1 MLAPLRLRDFRLLW
15 IGLIVSLL
23 GDGVY
28 VVAIAWQAYSIS
40 NSPVALAVTGV
51 AWTLP
56 AVLVLPFSGVLSD
69 RLGRRPLMIAADLL
83 RAGAAAAIAVLA
95 IAGHVQVWH
104 LICLSV
110 LFGLGESLFG
120 PSFTAIVPEIVPKE
134 LLVQANSLDQAMRP
148 LAMQFIGPALG
159 GVIVASAG
167 TGAAFTFDACALL
180 FGAAMVAIL
189 RVRPAHAPERAGS
202 LAEDL
207 REGFRYVRRT
217 TWLLATLLAFSVT
230 VLVFWGPMEVLVP
243 FVIKND
249 LGGGAGGYGLVL
261 AAGGAG
267 AIAAAIV
274 TSLRGL
280 PRRRLLL
287 TFGAFIASA
296 YATALYGVADAMWQ
310 MAVIVAVGGAGFSAA
325 LVAWSTVMQS
335 RVPASLLGRVASLDW
350 MVSISLLP
358 VSFAL
363 VGPVSNVL
371 GARATLIAAG
381 VGAGTILLVTL
392 LVVDDIRQPEVE
404 ADAVA
409 VVR

>member
-1 MLAPLRLRDFRLLW
+1 MLALLRLRDFRLLW
-15 IGLIVSLL
+15 TGLAVSLL

-83 RAGAAAAIAVLA
+83 RAFAAAAIATLA

-104 LICLSV
+104 LVCLSIV
-110 LFGLGESLFG
+110 FGLGESLFG
-120 PSFTAIVPEIVPKE
+120 PSFTAIVPEIVPQE
-134 LLVQANSLDQAMRP
+134 LLVQANALDQAMRP
-148 LAMQFIGPALG
+148 LAMQFVGPALG

-180 FGAAMVAIL
+180 FGAVMIAIL
-189 RVRPAHAPERAGS
+189 RVHPAHAPDGERT
-202 LAEDL
+202 LLEDM
-207 REGFRYVRRT
+207 REGVGYVRRT

-243 FVIKND
+243 FVVKND
-249 LGGGAGGYGLVL
+249 LHGGADGFGLVL

-267 AIAAAIV
+267 AIAAAIA
-274 TSLRGL
+274 TSVLGL
-280 PRRRLLL
+280 PRRKLVL
-287 TFGAFIASA
+287 TLGAFIVSG
-296 YATALYGVADAMWQ
+296 YGTAFYGLAGALWQ
-310 MAVIVAVGGAGFSAA
+310 MALIAAVAGAGFSAA

-335 RVPASLLGRVASLDW
+335 RVPSQLLGRVSSLDW
-350 MVSISLLP
+350 MISISLLP
-358 VSFAL
+358 ASFAL
-363 VGPVSNVL
+363 VGPVSGLL
-371 GARATLIAAG
+371 GARATLVVAG
-381 VGAGTILLVTL
+381 VGAGTILLAAL
-392 LVVDDIRQPEVE
+392 LAVPELRE
-404 ADAVA
+404 AD
-409 VVR
+409 

>member
-1 MLAPLRLRDFRLLW
+1 MLALLRLRDFRLLW
-15 IGLIVSLL
+15 IGLVVSLL

-40 NSPVALAVTGV
+40 DSPVALAVTGV

-83 RAGAAAAIAVLA
+83 RAAAAAAIAVLA

-148 LAMQFIGPALG
+148 LAMQFVGPALG

-180 FGAAMVAIL
+180 FGASMIAIL
-189 RVRPAHAPERAGS
+189 RVRPAHAPDTAGS
-202 LAEDL
+202 LAADL
-207 REGFRYVRRT
+207 REGVRYVRRT

-249 LGGGAGGYGLVL
+249 LGGGAGGFGLVL

-267 AIAAAIV
+267 AIAAAV
-274 TSLRGL
+274 ATSVFGL
-280 PRRRLLL
+280 PRRKLVL
-287 TFGAFIASA
+287 TLGAFIVSG
-296 YATALYGVADAMWQ
+296 YGTAFYGVADALWQ
-310 MAVIVAVGGAGFSAA
+310 MALIAALAGAGFSAA

-335 RVPASLLGRVASLDW
+335 RVPPQLLGRVSSLDW
-350 MVSISLLP
+350 MISISLLP

-363 VGPVSNVL
+363 VGPVSGAL
-371 GARATLIAAG
+371 GAQKTLIVAG
-381 VGAGTILLVTL
+381 LSAGTILLVTL
-392 LVVDDIRQPEVE
+392 L
-404 ADAVA
+404 AVPA
-409 VVR
+409 VREPD

>member
-249 LGGGAGGYGLVL
+249 LDGGAGGFGLVL

-267 AIAAAIV
+267 AIAAAV
-274 TSLRGL
+274 ATSVFGL
-280 PRRRLLL
+280 PRRKLVL
-287 TFGAFIASA
+287 TLGAFIVSG
-296 YATALYGVADAMWQ
+296 YGTAFYGVADALWQ
-310 MAVIVAVGGAGFSAA
+310 MALIAALAGAGFSAA

-335 RVPASLLGRVASLDW
+335 RVPTQLLGRVSSLDW
-350 MVSISLLP
+350 MISISLLP

-363 VGPVSNVL
+363 VGPVSGLL
-371 GARATLIAAG
+371 GARTTLIVAG
-381 VGAGTILLVTL
+381 LSAGTILLVTL
-392 LVVDDIRQPEVE
+392 L
-404 ADAVA
+404 AVPA
-409 VVR
+409 VREPD